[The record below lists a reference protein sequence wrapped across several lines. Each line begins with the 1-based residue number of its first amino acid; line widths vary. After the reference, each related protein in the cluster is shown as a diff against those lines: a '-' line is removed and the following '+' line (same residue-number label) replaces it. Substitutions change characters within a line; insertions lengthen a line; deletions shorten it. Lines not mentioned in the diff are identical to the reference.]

1 MVFQIS
7 IKDLIIT
14 YMVGVQMK
22 WSLSQLGEK

>member
-14 YMVGVQMK
+14 YMDGVQMK